1 MPPLSAGR
9 LTAVLGPTNTGK
21 TYLAIERMLGH
32 ESGMIGF
39 PLRLLARENYDRIV
53 RIKGAS
59 QVALITGEEKIA
71 PPGARYFVCTVESMP
86 LDRTVSFL
94 AVDEI
99 QMAADPERGHF
110 FTNRLLEARGT
121 NETMLLGADTIRPV
135 LNRLLPDIDVVA
147 RPRFSN
153 LSYVGPKKA
162 TRLPRRSAVVGFS
175 ANEVYAIAELIRRQ
189 RGGTA
194 IVMGALSPRT
204 RNAQVDMFQAGE
216 VDYLVATDAIG
227 MGLNMDVN
235 HVWFASLRKY
245 DGRALRPLRSVEIAQ
260 IAGRAGRH
268 MNDGTFG
275 TTVDVGPMDAEI
287 VEAIENHRFDP
298 LRDIQWRN
306 SDLDFRSV
314 PALIASLNEPPPHA
328 ALQRVREQ
336 DDQLALQ
343 TLSTHSEFLPRLRT
357 PQRVRLLW
365 EVCQVPDFRKTMTE
379 EHTLLLGQ
387 LFEHLTQGG
396 ERLPEDWIEGHVKR
410 LERFDGDIDTLMARI
425 AHVRTWTYI
434 SHRPDW
440 IQRATH
446 WQERAR
452 AIEDKLSDVL
462 HQRLTQRFVDRRA
475 ALLVRRLHDEGEMTT
490 SVAEAGEVSVEGEH
504 LGRIEGFRFIPD
516 ATEGHADQKAVMSAA
531 LRALRQDLP
540 ARLQAFV
547 SSADRDLVFDSQ
559 LRICWGGGP
568 VARLQASGDILA
580 PKIEALPSDL
590 LDGPAREEVR
600 KRAAAWV
607 ETRIRLG
614 LSEMMDARATTELPA
629 GARGVVFQLCE
640 HLGVLPRRPI
650 EQQLA
655 ELSEED
661 RKALARLGVRV
672 GVYSLYFPSMLKPVP
687 IRLRAGL
694 WMIARN
700 RDTIP
705 PLPAE
710 GRTSMDL
717 PRGSERDFYSSI
729 GYLPLGDHAIRADMV
744 ERLAAMARH
753 AVRESREAARRAQ
766 FERENPPAPPEE
778 VKPQGETPQRTERG
792 ERNESR
798 RERRGRRDRQAAA
811 PPIPAAATNEE
822 ISEWAIVA
830 AAFGEFEPVDE
841 ALTAGPGAA
850 EPAEAETETSRAD
863 AELAAANATSTSLA
877 DVDAPAAI
885 ERHEEAAQAE
895 SPLPLAEEA
904 PRDAESDRLDEAAA
918 TEETRAAAEETT
930 AAEGAA
936 ALGAVTAEPVASGE
950 PEAASVEAASENQPA
965 QAAAGDGIAE
975 EPSTTEARVEKSG
988 AEETAAEQA
997 GPESHGPDSD
1007 GTERAGTE
1015 GTSTAAIQA
1024 GAEQRPAGPRS
1035 LPPGWFR
1042 ATPQMMSLVGC
1053 SEPEMANVLAALGY
1067 RVHPPT
1073 EEFGPLYAY
1082 SVKSRFVREREEQ
1095 RERQRQQQRQQQRDQ
1110 RDQRRRER
1118 PERPSERHF
1127 FAAFGQTAPD
1137 RSDRGRDGP
1146 PRDGQ
1151 RQEGQRYDGPRRD
1164 GPRNDGPRHDGPRH
1178 DGPRPDGP
1186 TNRGPGDRGP
1196 REERRGP
1203 RPPRRD
1209 GNEPA
1214 LRLYATTEKK
1224 GDAPAD
1230 SPFAKLLELK
1240 LGGKK

>member
-1 MPPLSAGR
+1 MPLTSAAGR

-53 RIKGAS
+53 KVKGAS

-94 AVDEI
+94 AVDEV

-110 FTNRLLEARGT
+110 FTDRILNARGT
-121 NETMLLGADTIRPV
+121 HETMLLGADTIRPV

-147 RPRFSN
+147 RPRFSK
-153 LSYVGPKKA
+153 LTYVGPKKA

-175 ANEVYAIAELIRRQ
+175 ASEVYAIAELIRRQ

-204 RNAQVDMFQAGE
+204 RNAQVDMFQSGE

-245 DGRALRPLRSVEIAQ
+245 DGRTLRPLRSVELAQ

-275 TTVDVGPMDAEI
+275 TTAEVGGLEPEV

-298 LRDIQWRN
+298 LRDVQWRN
-306 SDLDFRSV
+306 SDLHFHSV
-314 PALIASLNEPPPHA
+314 PALIASLNRPPHHA

-357 PQRVRLLW
+357 PQRVKLLW

-379 EHTLLLGQ
+379 EHTRLLGQ

-396 ERLPEDWIEGHVKR
+396 ERLPEDWIDSHIKR
-410 LERFDGDIDTLMARI
+410 LEHYDGDIDTLMARI

-440 IQRATH
+440 IQRSVH
-446 WQERAR
+446 WQERTR
-452 AIEDKLSDVL
+452 AIEDKLSDAL
-462 HQRLTQRFVDRRA
+462 HHRLTQRFVDRRA
-475 ALLVRRLHDEGEMTT
+475 ALLVRRLRDEGEMTS
-490 SVAEAGEVSVEGEH
+490 SVAAAGEVSVEGEH
-504 LGRIEGFRFIPD
+504 LGRIEGFRFVPD
-516 ATEGHADQKAVMSAA
+516 TTEGHADQKAVLSAA

-540 ARLQAFV
+540 ARLQAFT
-547 SSADRDLVFDSQ
+547 SSADGELVFDSQ
-559 LRICWGGGP
+559 LRVCWGGGP
-568 VARLQASGDILA
+568 VARLLPSGDILA
-580 PKIEALPSDL
+580 PKVEALPSDL

-600 KRAAAWV
+600 KRAATWV

-614 LSEMMDARATTELPA
+614 LSELMDARATAELPA
-629 GARGVVFQLCE
+629 GARGIIFQLCE
-640 HLGVLPRRPI
+640 GLGVLARRPI
-650 EQQLA
+650 EDQLA
-655 ELSEED
+655 QLNEED

-694 WMIARN
+694 WMVANN
-700 RDTIP
+700 RETIP

-717 PRGSERDFYSSI
+717 PQGAPREFYATI

-766 FERENPPAPPEE
+766 QQPQQKKPEPEPAATTAA
-778 VKPQGETPQRTERG
+778 V
-792 ERNESR
+792 
-798 RERRGRRDRQAAA
+798 AA
-811 PPIPAAATNEE
+811 PSTDE

-830 AAFGEFEPVDE
+830 AAFGESEPAPVEPVAE
-841 ALTAGPGAA
+841 AAPQETAAAPVETASEPPQAEAPVA
-850 EPAEAETETSRAD
+850 EPAAEAPVAEEATAAETK
-863 AELAAANATSTSLA
+863 
-877 DVDAPAAI
+877 
-885 ERHEEAAQAE
+885 
-895 SPLPLAEEA
+895 AEEA
-904 PRDAESDRLDEAAA
+904 PVEARLEEVQAEEAQSEAAA
-918 TEETRAAAEETT
+918 ADT
-930 AAEGAA
+930 
-936 ALGAVTAEPVASGE
+936 
-950 PEAASVEAASENQPA
+950 PA
-965 QAAAGDGIAE
+965 PIAE
-975 EPSTTEARVEKSG
+975 EAKT
-988 AEETAAEQA
+988 
-997 GPESHGPDSD
+997 
-1007 GTERAGTE
+1007 
-1015 GTSTAAIQA
+1015 
-1024 GAEQRPAGPRS
+1024 AGPRP

-1053 SEPEMANVLAALGY
+1053 SEPEMANVLRGLGY
-1067 RVHPPT
+1067 RVHPPS
-1073 EEFGPLYAY
+1073 EEHGPLYAF
-1082 SVKSRFVREREEQ
+1082 SVKPRFVREREEQ
-1095 RERQRQQQRQQQRDQ
+1095 RERQRLQQRQQRDQ
-1110 RDQRRRER
+1110 QRRQR
-1118 PERPSERHF
+1118 PERPNERQF
-1127 FAAFGQTAPD
+1127 FADSPRPERNKDD
-1137 RSDRGRDGP
+1137 RRRDGP
-1146 PRDGQ
+1146 PNK
-1151 RQEGQRYDGPRRD
+1151 ERRED
-1164 GPRNDGPRHDGPRH
+1164 
-1178 DGPRPDGP
+1178 RPPPAG
-1186 TNRGPGDRGP
+1186 GP
-1196 REERRGP
+1196 REDRPREDRRGP

-1209 GNEPA
+1209 SGGPA

-1224 GDAPAD
+1224 GDASD

>member
-1 MPPLSAGR
+1 
-9 LTAVLGPTNTGK
+9 
-21 TYLAIERMLGH
+21 
-32 ESGMIGF
+32 
-39 PLRLLARENYDRIV
+39 
-53 RIKGAS
+53 
-59 QVALITGEEKIA
+59 
-71 PPGARYFVCTVESMP
+71 
-86 LDRTVSFL
+86 
-94 AVDEI
+94 
-99 QMAADPERGHF
+99 
-110 FTNRLLEARGT
+110 
-121 NETMLLGADTIRPV
+121 
-135 LNRLLPDIDVVA
+135 
-147 RPRFSN
+147 
-153 LSYVGPKKA
+153 
-162 TRLPRRSAVVGFS
+162 
-175 ANEVYAIAELIRRQ
+175 
-189 RGGTA
+189 
-194 IVMGALSPRT
+194 
-204 RNAQVDMFQAGE
+204 
-216 VDYLVATDAIG
+216 
-227 MGLNMDVN
+227 
-235 HVWFASLRKY
+235 
-245 DGRALRPLRSVEIAQ
+245 
-260 IAGRAGRH
+260 
-268 MNDGTFG
+268 
-275 TTVDVGPMDAEI
+275 
-287 VEAIENHRFDP
+287 
-298 LRDIQWRN
+298 
-306 SDLDFRSV
+306 
-314 PALIASLNEPPPHA
+314 
-328 ALQRVREQ
+328 
-336 DDQLALQ
+336 
-343 TLSTHSEFLPRLRT
+343 
-357 PQRVRLLW
+357 
-365 EVCQVPDFRKTMTE
+365 
-379 EHTLLLGQ
+379 
-387 LFEHLTQGG
+387 
-396 ERLPEDWIEGHVKR
+396 
-410 LERFDGDIDTLMARI
+410 
-425 AHVRTWTYI
+425 
-434 SHRPDW
+434 
-440 IQRATH
+440 
-446 WQERAR
+446 
-452 AIEDKLSDVL
+452 
-462 HQRLTQRFVDRRA
+462 
-475 ALLVRRLHDEGEMTT
+475 MTT

-559 LRICWGGGP
+559 LRVCWGGGP

-640 HLGVLPRRPI
+640 HLGVLQRRPI
-650 EQQLA
+650 EHQLA
-655 ELSEED
+655 ELGEED

-694 WMIARN
+694 WMIARS

-717 PRGSERDFYSSI
+717 PRGSERDFYSAI

-744 ERLAAMARH
+744 ERLAAMARQ
-753 AVRESREAARRAQ
+753 AVRESRETARRAQ
-766 FERENPPAPPEE
+766 HERENPPAPPEE
-778 VKPQGETPQRTERG
+778 ATPQEQPPQRTERS
-792 ERNESR
+792 ESR
-798 RERRGRRDRQAAA
+798 RERRGKRDRQAGA
-811 PPIPAAATNEE
+811 PPIPVPASNEE

-841 ALTAGPGAA
+841 SLTAASAA
-850 EPAEAETETSRAD
+850 AIPAEAGAETPRAEPGLEAATDATSVPVAD
-863 AELAAANATSTSLA
+863 A
-877 DVDAPAAI
+877 DAPAAI
-885 ERHEEAAQAE
+885 GRHAEAAPAETPLALEEAAPAEAEPDRLDGTAIAEETQAI
-895 SPLPLAEEA
+895 AEEA
-904 PRDAESDRLDEAAA
+904 AAA
-918 TEETRAAAEETT
+918 K
-930 AAEGAA
+930 GAA
-936 ALGAVTAEPVASGE
+936 DPEALAPEPAEDGE
-950 PEAASVEAASENQPA
+950 PEPAVVEAASEIGPA
-965 QAAAGDGIAE
+965 DAAAGDAIAE
-975 EPSTTEARVEKSG
+975 DTSPAEAGAGTSG
-988 AEETAAEQA
+988 AERPVLEQA
-997 GPESHGPDSD
+997 GPEPAD
-1007 GTERAGTE
+1007 AGQAETE

-1137 RSDRGRDGP
+1137 RNDRGRDGP

-1151 RQEGQRYDGPRRD
+1151 RQDGQRYDGPRRD
-1164 GPRNDGPRHDGPRH
+1164 GPRTDGPRHDGPRHDGPRHDGPRH
-1178 DGPRPDGP
+1178 DGPRPDAP

-1224 GDAPAD
+1224 GDAPTD

>member
-1 MPPLSAGR
+1 MSLTSAAGR

-53 RIKGAS
+53 KVKGAS

-71 PPGARYFVCTVESMP
+71 PAGARYFVCTVESMP
-86 LDRTVSFL
+86 VDRTVSFL
-94 AVDEI
+94 AVDEV

-110 FTNRLLEARGT
+110 FTDRILNARGT
-121 NETMLLGADTIRPV
+121 HETMLLGADTIRPV
-135 LNRLLPDIDVVA
+135 LNRLLPDIDIVA
-147 RPRFSN
+147 RPRFSK
-153 LSYVGPKKA
+153 LAYAGPKKA

-175 ANEVYAIAELIRRQ
+175 ASEVYAIAELIRRQ

-204 RNAQVDMFQAGE
+204 RNAQVDMFQSGE

-245 DGRALRPLRSVEIAQ
+245 DGRTLRPLRNVELAQ

-275 TTVDVGPMDAEI
+275 TTAEVGGLEPEM

-298 LRDIQWRN
+298 LRDVQWRN
-306 SDLDFRSV
+306 SDLHFHSV
-314 PALIASLNEPPPHA
+314 PALIASLNRPPHHA

-343 TLSTHSEFLPRLRT
+343 TLSTHSDFLTRLRT
-357 PQRVRLLW
+357 PQRVKLLW

-379 EHTLLLGQ
+379 EHTRLLGQ

-396 ERLPEDWIEGHVKR
+396 ERLPEDWIESHIKR
-410 LERFDGDIDTLMARI
+410 LEHYDGDIDTLMARI

-440 IQRATH
+440 IQRSVH
-446 WQERAR
+446 WQERTR
-452 AIEDKLSDVL
+452 SIEDKLSDVL

-475 ALLVRRLHDEGEMTT
+475 ALLVRRLHDEGEMTS
-490 SVAEAGEVSVEGEH
+490 SVAAAGEVSVEGEH
-504 LGRIEGFRFIPD
+504 LGRIEGFRFVPD
-516 ATEGHADQKAVMSAA
+516 ATEGHADQKAVLSAA

-540 ARLQAFV
+540 ARLQAFTN
-547 SSADRDLVFDSQ
+547 SPDGELVFDSQ
-559 LRICWGGGP
+559 LRVCWGGGP
-568 VARLQASGDILA
+568 VARLLPSGDILA
-580 PKIEALPSDL
+580 PKVEALPSDL
-590 LDGPAREEVR
+590 LDGPAREDVR
-600 KRAAAWV
+600 KRAATWV

-614 LSEMMDARATTELPA
+614 LSELMDARATTELPA
-629 GARGVVFQLCE
+629 GARGIIFQLCE
-640 HLGVLPRRPI
+640 SLGVLARRPI
-650 EQQLA
+650 EDQLA
-655 ELSEED
+655 QLNEED

-694 WMIARN
+694 WMVARN
-700 RDTIP
+700 RETIP
-705 PLPAE
+705 QLPAE

-717 PRGSERDFYSSI
+717 PQGAEREFYATI

-766 FERENPPAPPEE
+766 QQQQQQRKKPE
-778 VKPQGETPQRTERG
+778 
-792 ERNESR
+792 
-798 RERRGRRDRQAAA
+798 AA
-811 PPIPAAATNEE
+811 PVVAEKVAAGTASDDE

-830 AAFGEFEPVDE
+830 AAFGES
-841 ALTAGPGAA
+841 
-850 EPAEAETETSRAD
+850 EPAPAEEVI
-863 AELAAANATSTSLA
+863 AE
-877 DVDAPAAI
+877 APAA
-885 ERHEEAAQAE
+885 EEAATLATEEISAE
-895 SPLPLAEEA
+895 ESAVEAASAEEWIAEESTAEESKAEVSTPDVTVGVEASAAEATAEENPVDAKAEEA
-904 PRDAESDRLDEAAA
+904 P
-918 TEETRAAAEETT
+918 
-930 AAEGAA
+930 
-936 ALGAVTAEPVASGE
+936 
-950 PEAASVEAASENQPA
+950 
-965 QAAAGDGIAE
+965 
-975 EPSTTEARVEKSG
+975 
-988 AEETAAEQA
+988 
-997 GPESHGPDSD
+997 
-1007 GTERAGTE
+1007 
-1015 GTSTAAIQA
+1015 A
-1024 GAEQRPAGPRS
+1024 GAPAAVSDDARKVGPRP

-1053 SEPEMANVLAALGY
+1053 SEPEMANVLRGLGY
-1067 RVHPPT
+1067 RVHPPSD
-1073 EEFGPLYAY
+1073 EHGPLYAF
-1082 SVKSRFVREREEQ
+1082 SVKPRFVREREEQ
-1095 RERQRQQQRQQQRDQ
+1095 RERQRQQQRQQ

-1118 PERPSERHF
+1118 PERPNERQF
-1127 FAAFGQTAPD
+1127 FADSPRPD
-1137 RSDRGRDGP
+1137 RSQERNKDERRRDGP
-1146 PRDGQ
+1146 PNKERRDDRRPPG
-1151 RQEGQRYDGPRRD
+1151 DGP
-1164 GPRNDGPRHDGPRH
+1164 
-1178 DGPRPDGP
+1178 
-1186 TNRGPGDRGP
+1186 P

-1209 GNEPA
+1209 SGGPA
-1214 LRLYATTEKK
+1214 LRLYATTETK
-1224 GDAPAD
+1224 GDAAAD

>member
-1 MPPLSAGR
+1 MPPDSASGR

-53 RIKGAS
+53 AIKGVK

-86 LDRTVSFL
+86 VERPVSFL
-94 AVDEI
+94 AVDEV
-99 QMAADPERGHF
+99 QMAADPDRGHF
-110 FTNRLLEARGT
+110 FTDRLLHARGM

-135 LNRLLPDIDVVA
+135 LNRLLPDIDIVA
-147 RPRFSN
+147 RPRFSK

-175 ANEVYAIAELIRRQ
+175 AGEIYEIAELIRRQ

-194 IVMGALSPRT
+194 IVMGAMSPRT
-204 RNAQVDMFQAGE
+204 RNAQVDMFQSGE

-235 HVWFASLRKY
+235 HVWFASLRKF
-245 DGRALRPLRSVEIAQ
+245 DGRSSRPLRNVELAQ

-275 TTVDVGPMDAEI
+275 TTIDVNGLDAEV

-298 LRDIQWRN
+298 LREVQWRN
-306 SDLDFRSV
+306 SDLDFRTV
-314 PALIASLNEPPPHA
+314 PALIASLNEPPDHA

-343 TLSTHSEFLPRLRT
+343 TLAARSDFLSRVRT

-379 EHTLLLGQ
+379 EHTQLLGQ

-396 ERLPEDWIEGHVKR
+396 ERLPEDWIDTHVKR
-410 LERFDGDIDTLMARI
+410 LEHFDGDIDTLMARI

-452 AIEDKLSDVL
+452 AIEDRLSDAL

-475 ALLVRRLHDEGEMTT
+475 ALLVRRLRDEGEMTT
-490 SVAEAGEVSVEGEH
+490 SVAAAGEVTVEGEH
-504 LGRIEGFRFIPD
+504 LGRIEGFRFVPD
-516 ATEGHADQKAVMSAA
+516 TAESHADQKAVMSAA
-531 LRALRQDLP
+531 LRALRTDLP
-540 ARLQAFV
+540 ARLQAFAG
-547 SSADRDLVFDSQ
+547 SADGEIVFDSQ
-559 LRICWGGGP
+559 LRVCWGGGP
-568 VARLQASGDILA
+568 VARLLPSGDILA
-580 PKIEALPSDL
+580 PKIEALASDL

-600 KRAAAWV
+600 KRAATWV

-614 LSEMMDARATTELPA
+614 LSELMDARATTELPA
-629 GARGVVFQLCE
+629 GARGVVFQLAE
-640 HLGVLPRRPI
+640 GLGVLSRRPI
-650 EQQLA
+650 EDQLTQ
-655 ELSEED
+655 LGDDD

-700 RDTIP
+700 RETIP

-717 PRGSERDFYSSI
+717 PQNAERDFYATI
-729 GYLPLGDHAIRADMV
+729 GYLPLGNHAIRADMV
-744 ERLAAMARH
+744 ERLAAMARQ
-753 AVRESREAARRAQ
+753 AVRESREAGRRAQ
-766 FERENPPAPPEE
+766 QEKKPAP
-778 VKPQGETPQRTERG
+778 G
-792 ERNESR
+792 
-798 RERRGRRDRQAAA
+798 AA
-811 PPIPAAATNEE
+811 PAATTTAPSATPSADE

-830 AAFGEFEPVDE
+830 AAFGESEPAPQPETPATQEPE
-841 ALTAGPGAA
+841 APAVEASIEA
-850 EPAEAETETSRAD
+850 EPAVD
-863 AELAAANATSTSLA
+863 AVAN
-877 DVDAPAAI
+877 DAPAPA
-885 ERHEEAAQAE
+885 EATTE
-895 SPLPLAEEA
+895 DS
-904 PRDAESDRLDEAAA
+904 A
-918 TEETRAAAEETT
+918 TEEPATAES
-930 AAEGAA
+930 APAEST
-936 ALGAVTAEPVASGE
+936 TAEPAVVE
-950 PEAASVEAASENQPA
+950 PAPT
-965 QAAAGDGIAE
+965 E
-975 EPSTTEARVEKSG
+975 EPKVAPK
-988 AEETAAEQA
+988 
-997 GPESHGPDSD
+997 PE
-1007 GTERAGTE
+1007 
-1015 GTSTAAIQA
+1015 
-1024 GAEQRPAGPRS
+1024 GPRPL
-1035 LPPGWFR
+1035 LPGHFR

-1053 SEPEMANVLAALGY
+1053 SEPEMANVMLALGY
-1067 RVHPPT
+1067 RVHPPSEQT
-1073 EEFGPLYAY
+1073 GPLH
-1082 SVKSRFVREREEQ
+1082 SFSMKPRFVREREEQ
-1095 RERQRQQQRQQQRDQ
+1095 RERQRLQQRQQREQ
-1110 RDQRRRER
+1110 QRRDR
-1118 PERPSERHF
+1118 PERPPNERQF
-1127 FAAFGQTAPD
+1127 FADAPRQD
-1137 RSDRGRDGP
+1137 RGKDGPRNNGPRSDA
-1146 PRDGQ
+1146 PRNDAA
-1151 RQEGQRYDGPRRD
+1151 RKDGPRRD
-1164 GPRNDGPRHDGPRH
+1164 GPRNDGPRKDGPRQ
-1178 DGPRPDGP
+1178 
-1186 TNRGPGDRGP
+1186 DRGGPP
-1196 REERRGP
+1196 RGA

-1209 GNEPA
+1209 SGGPA
-1214 LRLYATTEKK
+1214 LRLYATTETKS
-1224 GDAPAD
+1224 DAPAAD

>member
-559 LRICWGGGP
+559 LRVCWGGGP

-650 EQQLA
+650 EHQLA
-655 ELSEED
+655 ELGEED

-744 ERLAAMARH
+744 ERLAAMARQ

-766 FERENPPAPPEE
+766 HERDNPPAPPEE
-778 VKPQGETPQRTERG
+778 APPQEQPPQRTERND
-792 ERNESR
+792 RNEGR
-798 RERRGRRDRQAAA
+798 RERRGRRDRQAGA
-811 PPIPAAATNEE
+811 PPIPAAASNEE

-841 ALTAGPGAA
+841 SLTAATAA
-850 EPAEAETETSRAD
+850 AAPDEAGVETSRAD
-863 AELAAANATSTSLA
+863 AGPEAAADVASVSVA
-877 DVDAPAAI
+877 DADASAAI
-885 ERHEEAAQAE
+885 EEQGEAAPGETALSLQEASPGEAE
-895 SPLPLAEEA
+895 P
-904 PRDAESDRLDEAAA
+904 DRLEAVAV
-918 TEETRAAAEETT
+918 AEETQAVADET
-930 AAEGAA
+930 AASESTATVE
-936 ALGAVTAEPVASGE
+936 ALAAEPVAGGE
-950 PEAASVEAASENQPA
+950 PEPASVEAASEIGPDDA
-965 QAAAGDGIAE
+965 IAE
-975 EPSTTEARVEKSG
+975 DVIAEDRSTAEAGAGKSS
-988 AEETAAEQA
+988 AEETADGQA
-997 GPESHGPDSD
+997 APESADAGQAETEAMRAAASQVGP
-1007 GTERAGTE
+1007 
-1015 GTSTAAIQA
+1015 Q
-1024 GAEQRPAGPRS
+1024 QRPAGPRP

-1082 SVKSRFVREREEQ
+1082 SVKPRFVREREEQ
-1095 RERQRQQQRQQQRDQ
+1095 RERQRLQQRQQQRDQ

-1127 FAAFGQTAPD
+1127 FAAFGQTAPG
-1137 RSDRGRDGP
+1137 RNDRGRDGP
-1146 PRDGQ
+1146 PGDGQ
-1151 RQEGQRYDGPRRD
+1151 RQDGQRYDGPRHDGPRRD
-1164 GPRNDGPRHDGPRH
+1164 GPRHDGPRQDGPRHDGPA
-1178 DGPRPDGP
+1178 
-1186 TNRGPGDRGP
+1186 NRGPGDRGP

-1224 GDAPAD
+1224 GDAAAAD

>member
-1 MPPLSAGR
+1 MSLYGATGR

-32 ESGMIGF
+32 DSGMIGF

-53 RIKGAS
+53 KLKGAS
-59 QVALITGEEKIA
+59 QVALITGEERIA
-71 PPGARYFVCTVESMP
+71 PSSARYFVCTVESMP
-86 LDRTVSFL
+86 LDRPVSFL
-94 AVDEI
+94 AVDEV

-110 FTNRLLEARGT
+110 FTDRLLHARGI

-204 RNAQVDMFQAGE
+204 RNAQVEMFQSGE

-235 HVWFASLRKY
+235 HVWFASLHKY
-245 DGRALRPLRSVEIAQ
+245 DGRTLRALRNVEMAQ

-275 TTVDVGPMDAEI
+275 TTAEVGGLEPEA

-298 LRDIQWRN
+298 LRDLQWRN
-306 SDLDFRSV
+306 TELDFRSV
-314 PALIASLNEPPPHA
+314 QTLIASLNALPPHA

-343 TLSTHSEFLPRLRT
+343 SLAAHSEFLPRLHS
-357 PQRVRLLW
+357 PKRVKLLW

-379 EHTLLLGQ
+379 EHTRLLGQ
-387 LFEHLTQGG
+387 LFSHLTQGG
-396 ERLPEDWIEGHVKR
+396 ERLPEDWIDSHVKR
-410 LERFDGDIDTLMARI
+410 LERYDGDIDTLMARI

-440 IQRATH
+440 IQRSAH

-475 ALLVRRLHDEGEMTT
+475 ALLVRRLRDEGEM
-490 SVAEAGEVSVEGEH
+490 SSSIAAAGEVTVEGEH
-504 LGRIEGFRFIPD
+504 LGRVEGFRFVPD
-516 ATEGHADQKAVMSAA
+516 ATEGQTDQKAVLSAA

-540 ARLQAFV
+540 TRLQAFTN
-547 SSADRDLVFDSQ
+547 SPDGEIVFDAQ
-559 LRICWGGGP
+559 LRVCWGGGP
-568 VARLQASGDILA
+568 VARLLPSGDVLA
-580 PKIEALPSDL
+580 PKVEAIASDL

-600 KRAAAWV
+600 KRAATWV

-614 LSEMMDARATTELPA
+614 LSELMDARATAELPA
-629 GARGVVFQLCE
+629 GARGIVFQLCE
-640 HLGVLPRRPI
+640 SLGVLPRRPV
-650 EQQLA
+650 EEQLA
-655 ELSEED
+655 QLGEED

-672 GVYSLYFPSMLKPVP
+672 GVFSLYFPSMLKPVP

-694 WMIARN
+694 WMIAKN
-700 RDTIP
+700 RETIP

-717 PRGSERDFYSSI
+717 PRDADRDFYAAI
-729 GYLPLGDHAIRADMV
+729 GYVPLGDHAIRADMV

-753 AVRESREAARRAQ
+753 AVRDSREAARRQ
-766 FERENPPAPPEE
+766 QQQQEK
-778 VKPQGETPQRTERG
+778 KP
-792 ERNESR
+792 
-798 RERRGRRDRQAAA
+798 AA
-811 PPIPAAATNEE
+811 PKAADSVPAADIPAAPSADE

-830 AAFGEFEPVDE
+830 AAFGENEP
-841 ALTAGPGAA
+841 
-850 EPAEAETETSRAD
+850 
-863 AELAAANATSTSLA
+863 
-877 DVDAPAAI
+877 APAA
-885 ERHEEAAQAE
+885 EAQPEPVVEAAPEPDPEPVVEETAE
-895 SPLPLAEEA
+895 AAPAAEEVKAEEA
-904 PRDAESDRLDEAAA
+904 QA
-918 TEETRAAAEETT
+918 TAEE
-930 AAEGAA
+930 AKPADDAQPEG
-936 ALGAVTAEPVASGE
+936 
-950 PEAASVEAASENQPA
+950 EN
-965 QAAAGDGIAE
+965 AE
-975 EPSTTEARVEKSG
+975 EAKKEP
-988 AEETAAEQA
+988 
-997 GPESHGPDSD
+997 
-1007 GTERAGTE
+1007 
-1015 GTSTAAIQA
+1015 
-1024 GAEQRPAGPRS
+1024 RP

-1053 SEPEMANVLAALGY
+1053 SEPEMANVLRGLGY
-1067 RVHPPT
+1067 RVHPPS
-1073 EEFGPLYAY
+1073 EENGPLHAF
-1082 SVKSRFVREREEQ
+1082 SIKPRFVREREEQ
-1095 RERQRQQQRQQQRDQ
+1095 RERQRQQERDR

-1118 PERPSERHF
+1118 PERPNERQF
-1127 FAAFGQTAPD
+1127 FADTP
-1137 RSDRGRDGP
+1137 RP
-1146 PRDGQ
+1146 PRGKDD
-1151 RQEGQRYDGPRRD
+1151 RPRSD
-1164 GPRNDGPRHDGPRH
+1164 GPRNDGPRN
-1178 DGPRPDGP
+1178 DGPRPD
-1186 TNRGPGDRGP
+1186 RGPDRSKDGRPP
-1196 REERRGP
+1196 RDDRRGS

-1209 GNEPA
+1209 SGGPA
-1214 LRLYATTEKK
+1214 LRLYATTETK
-1224 GDAPAD
+1224 GDAAAD

>member
-1 MPPLSAGR
+1 MSLTSAAGR

-39 PLRLLARENYDRIV
+39 PLRLLARENYDRMV
-53 RIKGAS
+53 KVKGAS

-94 AVDEI
+94 AVDEV

-110 FTNRLLEARGT
+110 FTDRMLNARGAH
-121 NETMLLGADTIRPV
+121 ETMLLGADTIRPV
-135 LNRLLPDIDVVA
+135 LNRLLPDIDIVA
-147 RPRFSN
+147 RPRFSK
-153 LSYVGPKKA
+153 LAYAGPKKA
-162 TRLPRRSAVVGFS
+162 TRLPSRSAVVGFS
-175 ANEVYAIAELIRRQ
+175 ASEVYAIAELIRRQ

-204 RNAQVDMFQAGE
+204 RNAQVDMFQSGE

-245 DGRALRPLRSVEIAQ
+245 DGRTLRPLRNVELAQ

-275 TTVDVGPMDAEI
+275 TTADVGGLEPEV

-298 LRDIQWRN
+298 LRDVQWRN
-306 SDLDFRSV
+306 SDLHFHSV
-314 PALIASLNEPPPHA
+314 SALIASLNRLPHHP

-343 TLSTHSEFLPRLRT
+343 TLSAHSEFLPRLRA
-357 PQRVRLLW
+357 PQRVKLLW

-379 EHTLLLGQ
+379 EHTRLLGQ

-396 ERLPEDWIEGHVKR
+396 ERLPEDWIESHIKR
-410 LERFDGDIDTLMARI
+410 LERYDGDIDTLMARI

-440 IQRATH
+440 IQRSVH
-446 WQERAR
+446 WQERTR
-452 AIEDKLSDVL
+452 SIEDKLSDVL

-475 ALLVRRLHDEGEMTT
+475 ALLVRRLRDEGEMTS
-490 SVAEAGEVSVEGEH
+490 SVAAAGEVSVEGEH
-504 LGRIEGFRFIPD
+504 LGRIEGFRFVPD
-516 ATEGHADQKAVMSAA
+516 TTEGHADQKAVLSAA

-540 ARLQAFV
+540 ARLQAFTN
-547 SSADRDLVFDSQ
+547 SADGELVFDAQ
-559 LRICWGGGP
+559 LRVCWGGGP
-568 VARLQASGDILA
+568 VARLLPSGDVLA
-580 PKIEALPSDL
+580 PKVEALPSDL

-600 KRAAAWV
+600 KRAATWV

-614 LSEMMDARATTELPA
+614 LSELMDARATAELPA
-629 GARGVVFQLCE
+629 GARGIIFQLCE
-640 HLGVLPRRPI
+640 GLGVLARRPI
-650 EQQLA
+650 EDQLA
-655 ELSEED
+655 QLNEED

-672 GVYSLYFPSMLKPVP
+672 GVYSLYFPTMLKPVP

-694 WMIARN
+694 WMIAHN
-700 RDTIP
+700 RETIP

-717 PRGSERDFYSSI
+717 PPGAEREFYAAI

-753 AVRESREAARRAQ
+753 AVRESREASRRAQ
-766 FERENPPAPPEE
+766 QQQQQKKPE
-778 VKPQGETPQRTERG
+778 
-792 ERNESR
+792 
-798 RERRGRRDRQAAA
+798 A
-811 PPIPAAATNEE
+811 PAAAAAAAATPTDE

-830 AAFGEFEPVDE
+830 AAFGENEPVSAE
-841 ALTAGPGAA
+841 PEAA
-850 EPAEAETETSRAD
+850 EPVAGEAPADATTAEEIAAPDEAPSEPPAVEETTAEAP
-863 AELAAANATSTSLA
+863 AT
-877 DVDAPAAI
+877 
-885 ERHEEAAQAE
+885 EEAKIE
-895 SPLPLAEEA
+895 ETTAEEA
-904 PRDAESDRLDEAAA
+904 PAEAK
-918 TEETRAAAEETT
+918 AEETPT
-930 AAEGAA
+930 EAPAA
-936 ALGAVTAEPVASGE
+936 AA
-950 PEAASVEAASENQPA
+950 
-965 QAAAGDGIAE
+965 D
-975 EPSTTEARVEKSG
+975 EARKV
-988 AEETAAEQA
+988 A
-997 GPESHGPDSD
+997 P
-1007 GTERAGTE
+1007 
-1015 GTSTAAIQA
+1015 
-1024 GAEQRPAGPRS
+1024 RP

-1053 SEPEMANVLAALGY
+1053 SEPEMANVLRGLGY

-1073 EEFGPLYAY
+1073 EEHGPLYAF
-1082 SVKSRFVREREEQ
+1082 SVKPRFVREREEQ
-1095 RERQRQQQRQQQRDQ
+1095 RERQRQQQRQQ

-1118 PERPSERHF
+1118 PERPNERQF
-1127 FAAFGQTAPD
+1127 FADSPRPEHGQGRNKD
-1137 RSDRGRDGP
+1137 ERRRDGP
-1146 PRDGQ
+1146 PNKERRDDRRPPG
-1151 RQEGQRYDGPRRD
+1151 DGP
-1164 GPRNDGPRHDGPRH
+1164 
-1178 DGPRPDGP
+1178 
-1186 TNRGPGDRGP
+1186 P

-1209 GNEPA
+1209 SGGPA

-1224 GDAPAD
+1224 GDAAAD